1 MSPYRTRHGKQSAK
15 LGSILI
21 AGANLALIAVV
32 LMEIPISQ
40 ALLILIAGT
49 SVIGLAMLMVAL
61 VRDRYRA
68 RWVFWFTLV
77 YSGFL
82 LINPPIGSIV
92 AITIIIF
99 LIRNWR
105 SFLRPSA

>member
-21 AGANLALIAVV
+21 AVSNLLLIAVV
-32 LMEIPISQ
+32 CMRIPSSK
-40 ALLILIAGT
+40 ALLILTAGVST
-49 SVIGLAMLMVAL
+49 IGLVMVMVAL

-68 RWVFWFTLV
+68 RWIFWFVLV

-82 LINPPIGSIV
+82 LINPPVGSIV
-92 AITIIIF
+92 AITIMIF
-99 LIRNWR
+99 LMRNWR
-105 SFLRPSA
+105 SFLKPQS